1 MAFKLQYHSVPFH
14 IGMGWSNTNTEVAMF
29 VTISLVLSLAIL
41 GLIYTLSQRKHST
54 QQRKFELLICLREV
68 LALCRQHRSL
78 THQTLSQ
85 QETHSQTEHDLSKL
99 QKRLLEKS
107 EQLIQIAHFDN
118 KPSYRILQNS
128 LKTVLNE
135 WEQANVAKN
144 QRLHGKLIR
153 HCMYL
158 MDDVVLAWLA
168 ESGREELSDE
178 YHMNWQQIFDAME
191 TLTQLRLC
199 IDDSRNEN
207 NDLRIRHYCELM
219 QRKLNQLAL
228 ISPLTLGSPV
238 CSSAMRQ
245 LNEITDSSGLMPE
258 SHKLYQ
264 LSTELSAT
272 IAQVYDH
279 MLNDLVESLYH
290 PLPQLVVA

>member
-1 MAFKLQYHSVPFH
+1 
-14 IGMGWSNTNTEVAMF
+14 
-29 VTISLVLSLAIL
+29 
-41 GLIYTLSQRKHST
+41 
-54 QQRKFELLICLREV
+54 
-68 LALCRQHRSL
+68 
-78 THQTLSQ
+78 
-85 QETHSQTEHDLSKL
+85 
-99 QKRLLEKS
+99 
-107 EQLIQIAHFDN
+107 
-118 KPSYRILQNS
+118 
-128 LKTVLNE
+128 
-135 WEQANVAKN
+135 
-144 QRLHGKLIR
+144 
-153 HCMYL
+153 
-158 MDDVVLAWLA
+158 
-168 ESGREELSDE
+168 
-178 YHMNWQQIFDAME
+178 ME

-207 NDLRIRHYCELM
+207 NNLRIRHYCELM

-245 LNEITDSSGLMPE
+245 LNEITDSSDLMPE

>member
-1 MAFKLQYHSVPFH
+1 
-14 IGMGWSNTNTEVAMF
+14 MF
-29 VTISLVLSLAIL
+29 VTISMLISLAIL
-41 GLIYTLSQRKHST
+41 GFIYSLSQQKHST
-54 QQRKFELLICLREV
+54 KQRKFELLICLREV

-78 THQTLSQ
+78 THQTLN
-85 QETHSQTEHDLSKL
+85 HTEVNCCEPSTLAALEKH
-99 QKRLLEKS
+99 LLEKS

-128 LKTVLNE
+128 LKTVFNE
-135 WEQANVAKN
+135 WQQASVGKN

-199 IDDSRNEN
+199 IEDTRNETN
-207 NDLRIRHYCELM
+207 ALRLRHYCELM

-245 LNEITDSSGLMPE
+245 LNEITDNNQFNLE
-258 SHKLYQ
+258 SNELYQ
-264 LSTELSAT
+264 LSSELSST

-279 MLNDLVESLYH
+279 MLNDLVESLYQ
-290 PLPQLVVA
+290 PLPQLVIA

>member
-1 MAFKLQYHSVPFH
+1 
-14 IGMGWSNTNTEVAMF
+14 MF
-29 VTISLVLSLAIL
+29 VTISMLVSLAIL
-41 GLIYTLSQRKHST
+41 GLIYTLSQQKHSA
-54 QQRKFELLICLREV
+54 QQRKFELLVCLREV

-85 QETHSQTEHDLSKL
+85 LGLGQQGMTQQGQIHLQDL
-99 QKRLLEKS
+99 QQHLLEKS

-118 KPSYRILQNS
+118 RPSYRILQNS
-128 LKTVLNE
+128 LKKVLNE
-135 WEQANVAKN
+135 WSQANVSKN

-168 ESGREELSDE
+168 ESSREELSDE

-199 IDDSRNEN
+199 IDDTRNEN
-207 NDLRIRHYCELM
+207 NGLRIRHYCELM

-245 LNEITDSSGLMPE
+245 LNEVTDNTHVELE
-258 SHKLYQ
+258 SDALYQ
-264 LSTELSAT
+264 LSSELSST